1 MSTTKKGNTAVFIKG
16 ENMKLTYLH
25 CYADDLWEG
34 YEKNGL
40 LRENFGI
47 RFPQSVHLPE
57 ELMFNELAKKNG
69 FPTIAAKF
77 LAS

>member
-1 MSTTKKGNTAVFIKG
+1 
-16 ENMKLTYLH
+16 MKLTYLH

-69 FPTIAAKF
+69 FPTLAAKF